1 MNKLDQSLAALATMS
16 SAQLRQEWQARIKTD
31 CPPFG
36 SDLLRH
42 ALGHRAQE
50 QAHGRLVKEAAQ
62 ALRAA
67 AGHGATALKP
77 GTRLIRSWN
86 GRDISVVVV
95 ADGGFEFDGRIW
107 PSLSA
112 IARDVTGTSWSGP
125 RFFGLNGDGSDG

>member
-1 MNKLDQSLAALATMS
+1 MTKLDQTLAALATMS
-16 SAQLRQEWQARIKTD
+16 SAQLRQEWQARMRSD

-36 SDLLRH
+36 PDLLRH

-67 AGHGATALKP
+67 AGQGAASLKP

-86 GRDISVVVV
+86 GRDISVVVT
-95 ADGGFEFDGRIW
+95 DGRFEFDGRSW

-112 IARDVTGTSWSGP
+112 IAREVTGTSWSGP